1 MSGSFGVPHSPV
13 RSSCPDAA
21 GKFGVRMPEFLADYA
36 RMNRNVCFHEVM
48 GYNPPHY
55 MFVSQPVLN
64 QDCYAYILKV
74 QSLLKSRVGAAAGD
88 TKAHYELLLRNIE
101 KTLE

>member
-1 MSGSFGVPHSPV
+1 
-13 RSSCPDAA
+13 
-21 GKFGVRMPEFLADYA
+21 
-36 RMNRNVCFHEVM
+36 MNRNICFHEVM

-55 MFVSQPVLN
+55 MFVSQRVLS
-64 QDCYAYILKV
+64 QDYYSYILKV
-74 QSLLKSRVGAAAGD
+74 QSLLKSRVGTATGD